1 MVDKYESYIVLL
13 CTIPGTDRSSA
24 ITILSEIGVGMT
36 QFGSSK
42 RLCCW
47 IGLTPGNNES
57 AGKKKFVR
65 ISRAGVYLRPALV
78 QVAHVAAKDKLS
90 PYYALKYERIV
101 KRWDRKRAII
111 AIARMILTAVFVI
124 LSNLEEW
131 NPADLYKID
140 MPKHL
145 KKKQLAKAV
154 KQTVHFF
161 ALKALMLT
169 GTVSCTFLGNPKTL
183 DSFTLNSNLDVFISN
198 LLAADGS

>member
-78 QVAHVAAKDKLS
+78 QVAHVTAKDKLS
-90 PYYALKYERIV
+90 PYYALKYERMLRIG
-101 KRWDRKRAII
+101 
-111 AIARMILTAVFVI
+111 TQPSVFPLAFVVQA
-124 LSNLEEW
+124 NLHPLNVACSCAEW
-131 NPADLYKID
+131 YKD
-140 MPKHL
+140 ASPSG
-145 KKKQLAKAV
+145 KAPFSGC
-154 KQTVHFF
+154 QISI
-161 ALKALMLT
+161 KAGHPTQVMLT
-169 GTVSCTFLGNPKTL
+169 GQALGN
-183 DSFTLNSNLDVFISN
+183 FIFF
-198 LLAADGS
+198 LLAAWHRAVHILADSSKGKPSPEQIQ